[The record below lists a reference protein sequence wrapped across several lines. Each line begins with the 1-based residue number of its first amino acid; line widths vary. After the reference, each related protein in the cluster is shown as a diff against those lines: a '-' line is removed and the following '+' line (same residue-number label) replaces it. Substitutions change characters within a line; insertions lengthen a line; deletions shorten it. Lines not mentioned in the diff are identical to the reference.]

1 MNIPFLSLHD
11 VTAKYK
17 DEIHEAVKRVVD
29 SGWYLQGKE
38 NEQFEKHY
46 AEYIGTKHC
55 IGCANGLDA
64 LIWIFRAYIELGVM
78 QPGDE
83 VIVPAN
89 TYIATILAITE
100 NGLIPVLVEPR
111 QDTLQIDDSLIE
123 ERITE
128 RTKAICIVH
137 LYGRLAY
144 TEKIG
149 ELCAKYG
156 LKLIEDNAQA
166 HGCSYRAPQSPEG
179 EVVATTMQERTGV
192 NMADPAYYP
201 TLKKRAAEM
210 RANPT
215 EAENI
220 LWNALSE
227 QKLGY
232 KIRRQHIV
240 SQYILD
246 FAYHDCRLAIELD
259 GGYHNTEDQ
268 QYDDAVRTKNLEALG
283 WHVLRFTNDEVYNNL
298 DEVLAK
304 IKSAIESATATSP
317 TDASPLGECGAGR
330 LAKRTGSL
338 GDAAGHSFYPGKNL
352 GALGDGGAV
361 TTDDDELAAAI
372 RALANYGSQKKY
384 VFKYTGRNSRL
395 DEIQAAVL
403 DVKLRHLD
411 EDLKARQ
418 EIADYYYDHIDNPL
432 IELPVRLPHENNVY
446 HLFPILVKNLPHN
459 PLEGKSSCQE
469 YLGDSTCMGDFLQV
483 HTATSPSGDC
493 GAGLCG
499 ADSLRDK
506 LQKYLEDNGVG
517 TVIHYPIPPHLQEC
531 YQNSPFRGLGGLPI
545 TELLADCELSLP
557 ISPTMTMEEAAEVVR
572 LVNEFKE

>member
-1 MNIPFLSLHD
+1 MNIPFLSLKD
-11 VTAKYK
+11 VTAKYA
-17 DEIHEAVKRVVD
+17 DEIHEAVLRVVD

-38 NEQFEKHY
+38 NEQFEQHY

-100 NGLIPVLVEPR
+100 NGLVPVLVEPR
-111 QDTLQIDDSLIE
+111 KDTLQIDNSLIE
-123 ERITE
+123 ERVTE

-149 ELCAKYG
+149 ELCKKYG

-166 HGCSYRAPQSPEG
+166 HGCSTPFASSP
-179 EVVATTMQERTGV
+179 
-192 NMADPAYYP
+192 DSLIAY
-201 TLKKRAAEM
+201 KK
-210 RANPT
+210 
-215 EAENI
+215 
-220 LWNALSE
+220 
-227 QKLGY
+227 
-232 KIRRQHIV
+232 
-240 SQYILD
+240 
-246 FAYHDCRLAIELD
+246 
-259 GGYHNTEDQ
+259 
-268 QYDDAVRTKNLEALG
+268 
-283 WHVLRFTNDEVYNNL
+283 
-298 DEVLAK
+298 
-304 IKSAIESATATSP
+304 
-317 TDASPLGECGAGR
+317 
-330 LAKRTGSL
+330 TGSL

-411 EDLKARQ
+411 EDLKVRQ
-418 EIADYYYDHIDNPL
+418 AIADYYYDHIDNPL

-446 HLFPILVKNLPHN
+446 HLFPILVK
-459 PLEGKSSCQE
+459 EGKRDELQA
-469 YLGDSTCMGDFLQV
+469 YLT
-483 HTATSPSGDC
+483 
-493 GAGLCG
+493 
-499 ADSLRDK
+499 
-506 LQKYLEDNGVG
+506 ENGVG
-517 TVIHYPIPPHLQEC
+517 TVIHYPIASHKQEC
-531 YQNSPFRGLGGLPI
+531 YANEEWNKPQLSLPI
-545 TELLADCELSLP
+545 TEQIANEELSLP
-557 ISPTMTMEEAAEVVR
+557 ISPTMTIEEAKEVVR
-572 LVNEFKE
+572 LVNAFKLE